1 MSRSDTPAVTVRN
14 LSRSFGDAQI
24 LTDLNL
30 DIAPGEFIALLG
42 RSGSGKTT
50 LLRALGD
57 LDNCYTGTIAAPAGR
72 AIAFQEARLLP
83 WKTVRQNV
91 GIGLTNVQ
99 RATRVDI
106 ALGEVGLAHRA
117 DAWPATLSG
126 GEGQRAALARA
137 LVREPALLLLDE
149 PFASLDALTRI
160 KMHRLVES
168 LWQAH
173 KPAVLLVTHDVD
185 EAVLLADRVLVL
197 EAGRIA
203 IDERVEIARPR
214 DTADPAFQRLRA
226 KLLRGLGVE
235 IPEPRTEDRTPP
247 QLRVVERRE
256 AVA

>member
-1 MSRSDTPAVTVRN
+1 MIDMTDNAVTVRG
-14 LSRSFGDAQI
+14 LSRQFGDS
-24 LTDLNL
+24 LVLDNL
-30 DIAPGEFIALLG
+30 DLEIAPGEFIALLG

-57 LDNCYTGTIAAPAGR
+57 LDNGYTGTLKAPAGR

-91 GIGLTNVQ
+91 GIGLTNIQQ
-99 RATRVDI
+99 RARVEK
-106 ALGEVGLAHRA
+106 ALGEVGLAHRI

-126 GEGQRAALARA
+126 GEAQRAALARA

-160 KMHRLVES
+160 KMHRLVET
-168 LWQAH
+168 LWQVH

-197 EAGRIA
+197 DSGRIA
-203 IDERVEIARPR
+203 IDERVEVARPR
-214 DTADPAFQRLRA
+214 DPADPAFQRLRA
-226 KLLRGLGVE
+226 RLLRGLGVE
-235 IPEPRTEDRTPP
+235 IPERADERPP
-247 QLRVVERRE
+247 VQLRVIDRQE